1 MGLLEDCLLLT
12 VCEIIYM
19 LYKVTVMTYEYLS
32 VVRSMCKHGVQLLA
46 RLVMDLYLFLFFLA
60 FDLVSVAS

>member
-1 MGLLEDCLLLT
+1 
-12 VCEIIYM
+12 
-19 LYKVTVMTYEYLS
+19 VTVMTYEYLS